1 MRYARQ
7 RVLPEISDA
16 GQAALAAARIL
27 VVGAGGLGSPALL
40 YLTAAGA
47 GLKEAGGCL
56 GIIDDDTVDLSN
68 LQRQILFTESD
79 QAQSK
84 AKTAA
89 DRLQRLNS
97 ATDLRTFETRLTTDN
112 ILNVFAD
119 FDIIV
124 DGSDNF
130 DTKYL
135 INDAAV
141 HLGLPVIYGSIL
153 GFEGQAAVF
162 WAKEGP
168 CYRCV
173 YPQPPETHIPNCAEA
188 GTLGGIAGMV
198 GSIQAV
204 EACKL
209 ALGLEHCRTHDLEP
223 LIGQL
228 FLADARNWDTQTLAV
243 EKRADC
249 PVCSLPAHEVRL
261 PQARAQACADSTS
274 PQAATMTLNDLQG
287 LFESGIPFVLLD
299 VREPQE
305 WANGHLEG
313 ALHIPLGR
321 LLVAPET
328 LDALNRQEPLVIY
341 CQHGMRSARA
351 VSYLRDQGFDAFN
364 LIVDWSQLHEL

>member
-328 LDALNRQEPLVIY
+328 LDALNRQEPLVVY

>member
-16 GQAALAAARIL
+16 GQVALAAARIL

-328 LDALNRQEPLVIY
+328 LDALNRQEPLVVY

>member
-209 ALGLEHCRTHDLEP
+209 ALGLEHCRTHDLDP

-328 LDALNRQEPLVIY
+328 LDALNRQEPLVVY

>member
-328 LDALNRQEPLVIY
+328 LDALNRQEPLVVY

-364 LIVDWSQLHEL
+364 LIVDWTQLHEL

>member
-47 GLKEAGGCL
+47 GLKEAGSCL

-162 WAKEGP
+162 WAREGP

-328 LDALNRQEPLVIY
+328 LDALNRQEPLVVY

>member
-68 LQRQILFTESD
+68 LQRQILFTEND

-328 LDALNRQEPLVIY
+328 LDALNRQEPLVVY

>member
-7 RVLPEISDA
+7 RVLPELSDA

-328 LDALNRQEPLVIY
+328 LDALNRQEPLVVY

>member
-7 RVLPEISDA
+7 RVLPEIGDA

-47 GLKEAGGCL
+47 GLKESGGCL

-79 QAQSK
+79 QGLGKANIAAQ
-84 AKTAA
+84 
-89 DRLQRLNS
+89 RLQQLNS
-97 ATDLRTFETRLTTDN
+97 TTDLQRFDTRLSADN
-112 ILNVFAD
+112 ILEIFAG

-141 HLGLPVIYGSIL
+141 HLGLPIVYGSIL

-168 CYRCV
+168 CYRCL

-188 GTLGGIAGMV
+188 GTLGGIAGMI
-198 GSIQAV
+198 GSMQAV

-209 ALGLEHCRTHDLEP
+209 ALGLDHCRSHDLEP

-228 FLADARNWDTQTLAV
+228 FLADARNWQTRTIAF

-249 PVCSLPAHEVRL
+249 PVCSLPANQVRL
-261 PQARAQACADSTS
+261 PR
-274 PQAATMTLNDLQG
+274 PQAHVCASTPAAMSLNDLQG

-305 WANGHLEG
+305 WATGHLEG

-321 LLVAPET
+321 LLVAPEA
-328 LDALNRQEPLVIY
+328 LDVLNHQEPLVVY

-351 VSYLRDQGFDAFN
+351 VSYLREQGFDAFN
-364 LIVDWSQLHEL
+364 LIVDWSQLHEQ

>member
-7 RVLPEISDA
+7 RVLPEIGDA

-40 YLTAAGA
+40 YLSAAGA
-47 GLKEAGGCL
+47 GLKDSGGCL

-79 QAQSK
+79 QGLGK
-84 AKTAA
+84 ANTAA
-89 DRLQRLNS
+89 QRLQQLNS
-97 ATDLRTFETRLTTDN
+97 TTDLQIFDTRLSTDN
-112 ILNVFAD
+112 ILEIFAG

-141 HLGLPVIYGSIL
+141 LLGLPVVYGSIL
-153 GFEGQAAVF
+153 GLEGQATVF

-168 CYRCV
+168 CYRCL

-188 GTLGGIAGMV
+188 GTLGGIAGMI
-198 GSIQAV
+198 GSMQAV

-209 ALGLEHCRTHDLEP
+209 ALGLDHCRSHDLDP

-228 FLADARNWDTQTLAV
+228 FVADARNWQTQTLAV

-249 PVCSLPAHEVRL
+249 PVCSLPANQVRL
-261 PQARAQACADSTS
+261 SRAQAQTCAST
-274 PQAATMTLNDLQG
+274 PAAMSLNDLQG

-305 WANGHLEG
+305 WATGHLEG

-321 LLVAPET
+321 LLVAPEA
-328 LDALNRQEPLVIY
+328 LDALNRQEPLVVY

-351 VSYLRDQGFDAFN
+351 VSYLREQGFDAFN
-364 LIVDWSQLHEL
+364 LIVDWSQL

>member
-173 YPQPPETHIPNCAEA
+173 CA
-188 GTLGGIAGMV
+188 GCIYH
-198 GSIQAV
+198 V
-204 EACKL
+204 EC
-209 ALGLEHCRTHDLEP
+209 
-223 LIGQL
+223 
-228 FLADARNWDTQTLAV
+228 
-243 EKRADC
+243 
-249 PVCSLPAHEVRL
+249 AH
-261 PQARAQACADSTS
+261 SG
-274 PQAATMTLNDLQG
+274 AA
-287 LFESGIPFVLLD
+287 
-299 VREPQE
+299 
-305 WANGHLEG
+305 
-313 ALHIPLGR
+313 
-321 LLVAPET
+321 
-328 LDALNRQEPLVIY
+328 
-341 CQHGMRSARA
+341 
-351 VSYLRDQGFDAFN
+351 
-364 LIVDWSQLHEL
+364 

>member
-7 RVLPEISDA
+7 RVLPEIGDA

-40 YLTAAGA
+40 YLAAAGA

-68 LQRQILFTESD
+68 LQRQILFTEND
-79 QAQSK
+79 QTQSK
-84 AKTAA
+84 AKTATE
-89 DRLQRLNS
+89 RLQQLNS

-112 ILNVFAD
+112 ILDVFAD

-141 HLGLPVIYGSIL
+141 HLGLPVVYGSIL

-209 ALGLEHCRTHDLEP
+209 ALGLAHCRTHDLEP
-223 LIGQL
+223 LIGRL
-228 FLADARNWDTQTLAV
+228 FLADARNWDTQTLAI

-261 PQARAQACADSTS
+261 PQARAQACAASTS
-274 PQAATMTLNDLQG
+274 PQAASMTLYDLQG

-321 LLVAPET
+321 LLVAPEA
-328 LDALNRQEPLVIY
+328 LDALSRQEPLVVY

-364 LIVDWSQLHEL
+364 LIVDWSQL

>member
-228 FLADARNWDTQTLAV
+228 FLADARNWDTQTLAI

>member
-228 FLADARNWDTQTLAV
+228 FLADARNWDTQTLAI

-328 LDALNRQEPLVIY
+328 LDALNRQEPLVVY